1 MTIDDTAQGTVEFVV
16 QTVVEEMIPVVKE
29 VEKNDAVKKAE
40 VVPMAATRKT
50 VRWNEIQAVKR
61 YEVTAEER
69 GYKRSLKDYMKRNG
83 PAPWVSTTCPQQSA
97 DVKVIMTSKVALHLI
112 LSLNPIVLTQRL
124 YYRQNTLKDAF
135 S

>member
-16 QTVVEEMIPVVKE
+16 QTVVEETIPVVKE

-61 YEVTAEER
+61 YEVTAEEWR
-69 GYKRSLKDYMKRNG
+69 YKRSLKDHMKRNG
-83 PAPWVSTTCPQQSA
+83 PAPWCDEAQGAPS
-97 DVKVIMTSKVALHLI
+97 
-112 LSLNPIVLTQRL
+112 NR
-124 YYRQNTLKDAF
+124 
-135 S
+135 